1 MAERLVTPDSL
12 KQILRELGELGIA
25 AVQVKWP
32 SRGIPGNH
40 LYQPHLE
47 GWATFA
53 PWNLDPIILETRD
66 RIMSRGY
73 AVLADGHRAWTLM
86 WAFRQ
91 TRTLPGEVWEA
102 GVFQGG
108 SSYLLKQLAIEQI
121 ARGGAPTTL
130 RLFDSFEGMQATTP
144 GLDQHSPHDFA
155 HTTLEEVKAAVGEEA
170 WIRFHKGWIPATFAG
185 LEASRI
191 RLAHID
197 VDLHQSVLDCCDF
210 IYPRMVQHGIM
221 VFDDYGLAECAG
233 ARAAVDF
240 FFRGRPEVLFPMLN
254 GQCVVIKAP

>member
-1 MAERLVTPDSL
+1 MPEKLVTADTLEPIL
-12 KQILRELGELGIA
+12 KELGDLGIA

-32 SRGIPGNH
+32 TKGIPGNH

-53 PWNLDPIILETRD
+53 PWNLDPMILEMRD

-73 AVLADGHRAWTLM
+73 VALVDGHRAWTLM

-91 TRTLPGEVWEA
+91 TRNLAGEVWEA
-102 GVFQGG
+102 GVFQGA
-108 SSYLLKQLAIEQI
+108 SSYLLKCLALEQVEL
-121 ARGGAPTTL
+121 GGAPTTI
-130 RLFDSFEGMQATTP
+130 RLFDSFEGMPATTP
-144 GLDQHSPHDFA
+144 GLDQHSPGDFA
-155 HTTLEEVKAAVGEEA
+155 NTALAEVQAAVGAED
-170 WIRFHKGWIPATFAG
+170 WIQFHQGWIPTTFAG
-185 LEASRI
+185 LEASQV

-197 VDLHQSVLDCCDF
+197 VDLYQSILDCCDF
-210 IYPRMVQHGIM
+210 VYPRLVANGIM

-240 FFRGRPEVLFPMLN
+240 FFRGRPERLFPMLN
-254 GQCVVIKAP
+254 GQCLVIKAP